1 MTVKSLQRSVAS
13 SILFRFA
20 NAVKGPTIDNNGLLI
35 FQHSEVDLHLHAGE
49 DALLGIGLATPVAQL
64 QEFGDLEQIARS
76 RRGRKLVLK
85 LLQ

>member
-13 SILFRFA
+13 SILFRLP

-35 FQHSEVDLHLHAGE
+35 LQDSKVDLHLHAGE
-49 DALLGIGLATPVAQL
+49 DALLGISLATPVAQL
-64 QEFGDLEQIARS
+64 QELGDLEQIAGS

>member
-1 MTVKSLQRSVAS
+1 MTVKSLQRFVAS
-13 SILFRFA
+13 SILFCLP

-35 FQHSEVDLHLHAGE
+35 IQHSEVDLYLDAGE
-49 DALLGIGLATPVAQL
+49 DALLGTSLATPVAQL
-64 QEFGDLEQIARS
+64 QEFGDLEQIAGS